1 MRPDEE
7 SRESNDE
14 SVLKAKSVSRR
25 DFLKYA
31 GVAGASVT
39 LGGGLAGLLAACGGT
54 TTTTTAATTATT
66 TAATTATTTAAT
78 TATTAA
84 GPTTTAVSTAT
95 TGAAAAGGTLKVAIG
110 DLGSELMD
118 PTGAAE
124 SEPLYFVYE
133 SLVDKDPK
141 GNLIGWLA
149 QDFNMSS
156 DGLLWTFNLRK
167 GVKWHNGDPFTSAD
181 VKFSLE
187 RFISPDAKNPW
198 SPMQRQSID
207 HIEIPDDYTVKVFVK
222 TPYVFYAEA
231 LTGAQITSKKY
242 FESVDLKTYTSK
254 IIGTGPWKLTNYVA
268 GTKAEFDANAD
279 YYGDKAAFAKL
290 EVDMVP
296 EESTRIA
303 MLKNGDLDI
312 INVRFDNANTL
323 KAGGYELRQTHMATT
338 PGLFLPGYWLQTG
351 PTSDVRVREAID
363 TAINRPEIATSF
375 FQGYAEPGLGVIGM
389 TESAYGFNP
398 IWYSIKY
405 DPDKAKQLLADAG
418 YPSKFS
424 DPTVKVFSTTQ
435 GQFVWEPD
443 LMQLIAGYLEAVGI
457 KTQVVPQDQSALRSD
472 WMGKSPNVMGG
483 IVPWVGNSADTTM
496 AAFQNHYTNG
506 STGAPVGVNHG
517 GNDPALDKL
526 FFQMVGEL
534 DATKRLAEWQQVQ
547 EMAFNLHG
555 VLGLV
560 RVHDQYVVSKK
571 VGAWNGKD
579 WMQYGFERG
588 LAGVQPA

>member
-7 SRESNDE
+7 PRDTTDE
-14 SVLKAKSVSRR
+14 SLLRARSVSRR
-25 DFLKYA
+25 EFLRAA
-31 GVAGASVT
+31 GLAGASVT
-39 LGGGLAGLLAACGGT
+39 LGGGLAGLIAACGGG

-66 TAATTATTTAAT
+66 AAASTTTAAS

-84 GPTTTAVSTAT
+84 GSTTTAASTAT
-95 TGAAAAGGTLKVAIG
+95 TGAAATGGTLNVAIG
-110 DLGSELMD
+110 NLGSELMD
-118 PTGAAE
+118 PTGATE

-133 SLVDKDPK
+133 SLVDKDAN

-149 QDFNMSS
+149 ETFDMSS

-231 LTGAQITSKKY
+231 LTGAQITPKKY
-242 FESVDLKTYTSK
+242 FESVDLKTYTTK
-254 IIGTGPWKLTNYVA
+254 IIGTGPWKLTNYVP
-268 GTKAEFDANAD
+268 GTKAEFDANMD
-279 YYGDKAAFAKL
+279 YYGDKPAFAKL
-290 EVDMVP
+290 VLDQVP

-303 MLKNGDLDI
+303 MLQKGDLDI
-312 INVRFDNANTL
+312 INVKFDNANKL
-323 KAGGYELRQTHMATT
+323 KADGYELRQTHMATT
-338 PGLFLPGYWLQTG
+338 PGLFLPGYWMQDG
-351 PTSDVRVREAID
+351 PTSDVKVREAID
-363 TAINRPEIATSF
+363 CAINRDEIAQSF
-375 FQGYAEPGLGVIGM
+375 FMGYAEAGLGVIGM
-389 TESAYGFNP
+389 TESAWGFNP

-405 DPDKAKQLLADAG
+405 DPAKAAQLLTEAG
-418 YPSKFS
+418 YPGKFK
-424 DPTVKVFSTTQ
+424 DPVVKVFSTTQ
-435 GQFVWEPD
+435 AQYVWEPD

-457 KTQVVPQDQSALRSD
+457 KTQVVPMDISALRAD
-472 WMGKSPNVMGG
+472 WMGKSPNIMGG
-483 IVPWVGNSADTTM
+483 IVAWIGNSADTTM
-496 AAFQNHYTNG
+496 AAYQNHYTNG
-506 STGAPVGVNHG
+506 STGAPEGVNHG
-517 GNDPALDKL
+517 GNDPNLDKL

-534 DATKRLAEWQQVQ
+534 DDAKRLQDWQQIQ
-547 EMAFNLHG
+547 EISYNLHSI
-555 VLGLV
+555 LGLV
-560 RVHDQYVVSKK
+560 RVHDQYAVSKK

-588 LAGVQPA
+588 MNGVQPA